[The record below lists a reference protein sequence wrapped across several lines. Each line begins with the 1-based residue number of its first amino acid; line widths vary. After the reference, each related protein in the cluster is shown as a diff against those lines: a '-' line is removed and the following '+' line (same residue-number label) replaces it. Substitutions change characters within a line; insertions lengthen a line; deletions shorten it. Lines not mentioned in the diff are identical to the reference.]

1 MKITLIAAIRMIF
14 FALQAEAQSYI
25 SGSEG
30 WNSSYGFPS
39 ATERNARLAFI
50 LEQEKLKN
58 KYYRPPSTVVTN
70 YNTVDRSVTNTI
82 TAGEGA
88 NVDVENHT
96 AENSGTRS
104 NVVGAINE
112 STTNI
117 STDGS
122 GSSSINV
129 GNAADSQGCIDGAIT
144 SNVTSPVGGFDI
156 SSSAGS
162 ASSGS
167 VSVSRGNC

>member
-1 MKITLIAAIRMIF
+1 MKLALIAAISVML

-25 SGSEG
+25 SGSES

-39 ATERNARLAFI
+39 PAERNSRLAFI

-70 YNTVDRSVTNTI
+70 YNTVDHSVANTI
-82 TAGEGA
+82 TAYEGA
-88 NVDVENHT
+88 NVDVENRT
-96 AENSGTRS
+96 AENSGTSS

-156 SSSAGS
+156 SSGGS